1 MLLDEEKK
9 RVMVNGIIAV
19 AKLLLAR
26 QGQRHTDED
35 TGFVHDDC
43 HAGPFVMVEH
53 QRQQLAGGTIK
64 TNGLDLWRIQ
74 DGNARKLLC
83 VNYIPYEIK
92 LFDHAGRA
100 PWIEEFKALADTL
113 TS

>member
-1 MLLDEEKK
+1 MLLDEEQKQAIVN
-9 RVMVNGIIAV
+9 RVIAA
-19 AKLLLAR
+19 AKLLLAK

-43 HAGPFVMVEH
+43 HVGPFVMVEH
-53 QRQQLAGGTIK
+53 QRQHLAGGTVK

-83 VNYIPYEIK
+83 VNYIPFEIK

-100 PWIEEFKALADTL
+100 SWIEEFTALVPAL
-113 TS
+113 G